1 MPKLSFL
8 LMLVILCQSAFSQI
22 NRPKN
27 KQELIAV
34 CDKFMDTFK
43 SQKYNEA
50 FDIVK
55 PYTVIED
62 YKLDTLAKKSEH
74 QMISLSGAYG
84 KVISFEQIT
93 EKPVK
98 NSLSKLIY
106 ILKFEKYFLKFR
118 FILYNNGAGWTI
130 ISLKYDDEVDEL
142 F

>member
-1 MPKLSFL
+1 MPKLFFL
-8 LMLVILCQSAFSQI
+8 LLLVIFCQSAFSQI
-22 NRPKN
+22 NHPKN

-43 SQKYNEA
+43 GQKYNEA

-62 YKLDTLAKKSEH
+62 YKLDTLAKKAEH
-74 QMISLSGAYG
+74 QMMSLSGVYG
-84 KVISFEQIT
+84 KMMSFEQIS

-98 NSLSKLIY
+98 TSLSKLIY

-118 FILYNNGAGWTI
+118 FILYNNGVGWTI
-130 ISLKYDDEVDEL
+130 INLKYDDEIDEL